1 MAKELAKFAAFGTKT
16 IFTTTVGNDRK
27 HVVDTFVNEFWTAG
41 QRAGHGLHEVSYRAC
56 FKPQLPEFFI
66 RRLTRPGDVVYDPFA
81 GRGTTPIE
89 AALLGRAPYAN
100 DISPLSVLLLRPRL
114 SPPTQREVDERLAA
128 MPLEH
133 RGPLPEELLV
143 FYHEATLREICALR
157 DYLLAREADGRR
169 DGLDDWIRMVAV
181 NRLTGHSPG
190 FFSVYSLPPNQAVS
204 VQSQKKINEKR
215 QQTPPRRDVKQI
227 IAKKSRSLLA
237 DVTDTQRTTMRELAP
252 RAVLCTAPAA
262 ATPAIGDGS
271 VQLVVTSPPFL
282 DVVQYATD
290 NWLRCWFC
298 GIDGDAVPI
307 TMAKTVER
315 WQAAMQQVF
324 VELHRVVR
332 SGGHVAFEVGEVK
345 GGSVRL
351 EQAVIPAAAA
361 AGFVPELVL
370 INEQEFTK
378 TANCWGID
386 NNQKGTNSN
395 RIVLLR
401 RP

>member
-1 MAKELAKFAAFGTKT
+1 MVSEPRPDKITQRELFPELRDKPNGRSPLAKELTKFAAFGTKT
-16 IFTTTVGNDRK
+16 IFTTTVGNDRR

-66 RRLTRPGDVVYDPFA
+66 RRLTEPGDVVYDPFA

-89 AALLGRAPYAN
+89 AALLGRVPYAN

-128 MPLEH
+128 LPLEH

-157 DYLLAREADGRR
+157 DYLLAREAAGTR

-215 QQTPPRRDVKQI
+215 RQTIPPPQ
-227 IAKKSRSLLA
+227 
-237 DVTDTQRTTMRELAP
+237 
-252 RAVLCTAPAA
+252 
-262 ATPAIGDGS
+262 
-271 VQLVVTSPPFL
+271 TSFW
-282 DVVQYATD
+282 A
-290 NWLRCWFC
+290 
-298 GIDGDAVPI
+298 
-307 TMAKTVER
+307 
-315 WQAAMQQVF
+315 
-324 VELHRVVR
+324 
-332 SGGHVAFEVGEVK
+332 
-345 GGSVRL
+345 
-351 EQAVIPAAAA
+351 
-361 AGFVPELVL
+361 
-370 INEQEFTK
+370 
-378 TANCWGID
+378 
-386 NNQKGTNSN
+386 
-395 RIVLLR
+395 
-401 RP
+401 